1 MSEVKQLIVV
11 RNDLRG
17 KLRHGKLAAQV
28 AHASLAAV
36 MCEKD
41 IDENCWGD
49 GNNMI
54 IPLDDSLEQW
64 ITGKFTKAVLK
75 CDDEAHILRLRDICE
90 GADLRH
96 YLIRDEGRTVFNEPT
111 YTCLGIG
118 PFYSDQL
125 DKLFGDLKLY

>member
-11 RNDLRG
+11 RNDLRS

-28 AHASLAAV
+28 AHASLAALIHDH
-36 MCEKD
+36 D
-41 IDENCWGD
+41 IDENCFGD
-49 GNNMI
+49 GNLMM
-54 IPLDDSLEQW
+54 LDLDTAMEEWL
-64 ITGKFTKAVLK
+64 TGSFTKAVLK
-75 CDDEAHILRLRDICE
+75 CDDEAHILRLRNICE

-96 YLIRDEGRTVFNEPT
+96 YLIRDSGRTVFKEPT